1 MRSFFVRFLGA
12 YSFHNV
18 VFTRSQAITISLL
31 RRCVLPNDAMHC
43 RQNSQTLIRITSVCH
58 HGLPTKTTEKTHM
71 YIRKNLLKM
80 LFAALAFGQLAFMPG
95 IASAQKYAAPTITGF
110 DVKQVA
116 RLSPGTEMIFT
127 LYGTPGADA
136 RISIQGI
143 NTQYSL
149 PEAEPGV
156 YIGSYT
162 IRTSDRLT
170 ALSTVTA
177 NLRLGNDVATTV
189 LDESL
194 LAGSPWR
201 SQVGSVPSG
210 LAPRIERFTVAP
222 ISRIEPGSELLFTLA
237 GTPGGKASVRLDGMQ
252 GKVFLE
258 ESTAGNYEG
267 SYTVKTRDRILP
279 NSRVTAN
286 LRAGTRQT
294 DAVLREP
301 LVATGAV
308 RPTNV
313 PAPVCANCGTVE
325 AINAIQVKGDG
336 SYIGLIGGG
345 LAGVVLG
352 SQIGNGR
359 GRTAAQVLGAAG
371 GALAGR
377 EIEKNVRKNTHYEVV
392 TRLESG
398 GTQTVTYPT
407 APAFKVGDRVRIENN
422 LLVPRV

>member
-1 MRSFFVRFLGA
+1 M
-12 YSFHNV
+12 N
-18 VFTRSQAITISLL
+18 L
-31 RRCVLPNDAMHC
+31 RKSAF
-43 RQNSQTLIRITSVCH
+43 
-58 HGLPTKTTEKTHM
+58 
-71 YIRKNLLKM
+71 KM
-80 LFAALAFGQLAFMPG
+80 LFALLAVGQLAFIPHM
-95 IASAQKYAAPTITGF
+95 ANAQTYAAPVISGF

-116 RLSPGTEMIFT
+116 RLIPGTEMIFT

-143 NTQYSL
+143 NTQYLL

-162 IRTSDRLT
+162 IRTSDRLS
-170 ALSTVTA
+170 AMSMVTA
-177 NLRLGNDVATTV
+177 NLRLGNQVASVV

-194 LAGSPWR
+194 QAGAPWR
-201 SQVGSVPSG
+201 SKVGSVPSG
-210 LAPRIERFTVAP
+210 LAPRIERFSVAP
-222 ISRIEPGSELLFTLA
+222 TSRIEPGSELFFTLA
-237 GTPGGKASVRLDGMQ
+237 GTPGGKASVRLAGMQ
-252 GKVFLE
+252 GKVFLDE
-258 ESTAGNYEG
+258 TSAGNYQG
-267 SYTVKTRDRILP
+267 SYTVKTRDRITP
-279 NSRVTAN
+279 NSKVTAN
-286 LRAGTRQT
+286 LRAGNRQT

-308 RPTNV
+308 RPGNV
-313 PAPVCANCGTVE
+313 PAPLCANCGTVE

-345 LAGVVLG
+345 LAGAVLG
-352 SQIGNGR
+352 SQIGSGR

-398 GTQTVTYPT
+398 GTQTVTYPS

-422 LLVPRV
+422 LLIANP